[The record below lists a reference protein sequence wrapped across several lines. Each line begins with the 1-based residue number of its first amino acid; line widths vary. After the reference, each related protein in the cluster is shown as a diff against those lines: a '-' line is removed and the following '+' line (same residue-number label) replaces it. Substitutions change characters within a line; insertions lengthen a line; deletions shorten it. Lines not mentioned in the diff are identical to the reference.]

1 MIELLALTVV
11 VLFAA
16 YLIGLAVASVLL
28 PDSAARFLNAFAG
41 SARAHYIEMSVRLI
55 VGVSIVVAS
64 PQMRFADIF
73 YLFGWLIVATSVVLL
88 LLPWRWHNRFA
99 RIVVPPLTKRVW
111 LFGFFSLPLGG
122 VILYAAIF

>member
-1 MIELLALTVV
+1 MMELLALTVV

-16 YLIGLAVASVLL
+16 YLIGLAVASVVL
-28 PDSAARFLNAFAG
+28 PDYAARFLNAFAS